1 MGIFARNRTQLSEIE
16 LEYSSDYTCES
27 DLLDSMVESYIDD
40 YALFETLLHRDL
52 LESVDVI
59 SESGDSNILT
69 RIWEGILKIIGE
81 LKSKINSV
89 IESVC
94 DAIDKLKSDYYDKT
108 IKKTESQYDKA
119 DLSGFTIRNLKL
131 FNYSEFLKCK
141 ELETVLDKVVSLDI
155 QKLKDQP
162 IETITLQ
169 KNKDFAV
176 YDNLKSSI
184 HDVIW
189 YKTNSDHP
197 FKEHSDLKGIIK
209 TILRERA
216 TENTALK
223 RAKKRILDHL
233 DKQEKEAKKMLK
245 EAKKEKN
252 VDKVKKD
259 YNIKFA
265 KECNDIVNQARRVSV
280 GVINT
285 VLSEYKKIVSTSAK
299 IYKAASK
306 YAIKQLKKNG
316 SKEETKEEKKVE
328 TPEESY
334 IDIDYLTA
342 IAEATEY
349 EFEMCMENLTYTT
362 RLDLLQYN

>member
-1 MGIFARNRTQLSEIE
+1 MI
-16 LEYSSDYTCES
+16 
-27 DLLDSMVESYIDD
+27 
-40 YALFETLLHRDL
+40 
-52 LESVDVI
+52 
-59 SESGDSNILT
+59 
-69 RIWEGILKIIGE
+69 
-81 LKSKINSV
+81 
-89 IESVC
+89 
-94 DAIDKLKSDYYDKT
+94 
-108 IKKTESQYDKA
+108 
-119 DLSGFTIRNLKL
+119 
-131 FNYSEFLKCK
+131 
-141 ELETVLDKVVSLDI
+141 
-155 QKLKDQP
+155 
-162 IETITLQ
+162 
-169 KNKDFAV
+169 
-176 YDNLKSSI
+176 
-184 HDVIW
+184 
-189 YKTNSDHP
+189 
-197 FKEHSDLKGIIK
+197 
-209 TILRERA
+209 
-216 TENTALK
+216 
-223 RAKKRILDHL
+223 
-233 DKQEKEAKKMLK
+233 K

-349 EFEMCMENLTYTT
+349 EFEMCMENLNYTT

>member
-27 DLLDSMVESYIDD
+27 DLLDSIVESYIDD

-69 RIWEGILKIIGE
+69 TIWEGILKIIEG
-81 LKSKINSV
+81 LKKKINSV

-94 DAIDKLKSDYYDKT
+94 DAIDKVKSDYYDKT

-119 DLSGFTIRNLKL
+119 DLSGFTIKNLKL
-131 FNYSEFLKCK
+131 FNYDEFLKCK
-141 ELETVLDKVVSLDI
+141 EIETVLDKVVSLDI
-155 QKLKDQP
+155 KKLQGQP
-162 IETITLQ
+162 IESITLM

-189 YKTNSDHP
+189 LKTTSVHP
-197 FKEHSDLKGIIK
+197 FKENSNLKSTIK

-223 RAKKRILDHL
+223 RAKKKIFDHL
-233 DKQEKEAKKMLK
+233 NDQEKEAKRMLK

-252 VDKVKKD
+252 VDKEKKE

-265 KECNDIVNQARRVSV
+265 KECNSIVNEARRVSV

-285 VLSEYKKIVSTSAK
+285 VLSEYKKIVSVSAK
-299 IYKAASK
+299 IYTAASK
-306 YAIKQLKKNG
+306 YAIKQLKKNK
-316 SKEETKEEKKVE
+316 STEETKKEEKQ
-328 TPEESY
+328 EESY